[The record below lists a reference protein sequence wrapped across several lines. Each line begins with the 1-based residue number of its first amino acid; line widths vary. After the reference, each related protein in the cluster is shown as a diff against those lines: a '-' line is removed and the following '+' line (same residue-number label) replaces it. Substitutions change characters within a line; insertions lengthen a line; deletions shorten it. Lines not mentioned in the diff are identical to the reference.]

1 VQVQPTRP
9 SAPERPT
16 LDGPLAAV
24 LPVLLMVAVMWA
36 VEIIDVPL
44 DGRLDRFGI
53 RPRRVDGLDGI
64 LFSPFLHAGF
74 GHLIANTVPF
84 AVLGAG
90 ICLGSRRQFLQVT
103 VVVGVIGGAGTWLT
117 GGSNTIHIGASG
129 LVFGYVLYL
138 VSRGVFARKLTYL
151 LGGVLVL
158 AVYGGVL
165 WGLLPSP
172 GVSWQGHLFGA
183 IGGVAAASLLHG
195 DHGDAGD
202 GGGRTARRDD
212 APRAAGRGDRNLAP

>member
-1 VQVQPTRP
+1 VEHTLPTP
-9 SAPERPT
+9 TERSK
-16 LDGPLAAV
+16 LDGALVA
-24 LPVLLMVAVMWA
+24 LMPVLLMVAVMW
-36 VEIIDVPL
+36 VSEIIDVPL

-53 RPRRVDGLDGI
+53 RPRRLDGLDGI
-64 LFSPFLHAGF
+64 VFSPFLHAGF

-103 VVVGVIGGAGTWLT
+103 VIVGVIGGAGTWLT
-117 GGSNTIHIGASG
+117 GGSNTVHIGASG

-138 VSRGVFARKLTYL
+138 VSRGLFAKKLTYL
-151 LGGVLVL
+151 LGGVVVLV
-158 AVYGGVL
+158 VYGGVL

-195 DHGDAGD
+195 DHGD
-202 GGGRTARRDD
+202 DD
-212 APRAAGRGDRNLAP
+212 AIGGSGAGRRGDRSLAP